1 MFKQFKNW
9 SRTVVATVAMA
20 SMFGIAAPAKAV
32 IWSGAWDPAFGS
44 AFPELGWRGEATFF
58 LPDACLA
65 EQGWVFNFES
75 CSSFGMKILSA
86 EVEFYKLSD
95 PTNPAFHETLS
106 FDVPSSAVMSMKL
119 DNGVLT
125 GVLGSFLYSRPSTLP
140 IAGGPYTDFVL
151 FFEDDLA
158 RMGFVSNPPEGPRTS
173 GFSDKSPADGSPF
186 ITFRVVPEPGVWS
199 LLLLCAA
206 ALLLMRRGQV
216 LRFAAPGARPRPFYG

>member
-1 MFKQFKNW
+1 MFKQFKIW
-9 SRTVVATVAMA
+9 SRTVAATLAVA
-20 SMFGIAAPAKAV
+20 SMCGIASPAKAV

-44 AFPELGWRGEATFF
+44 DFPDLGWRGEATFF

-95 PTNPAFHETLS
+95 PSNTAFHETLS
-106 FDVPSSAVMSMKL
+106 FDVPSSAVLSMNL
-119 DNGVLT
+119 DDGVLT
-125 GVLGSFLYSRPSTLP
+125 GVLGTFLYSRPSTLP

-151 FFEDDLA
+151 FFEDNLA
-158 RMGFVSNPPEGPRTS
+158 RMGYVSDPPEGPKTR

-199 LLLLCAA
+199 ILLLSAA
-206 ALLLMRRGQV
+206 ALLLMRRGRT
-216 LRFAAPGARPRPFYG
+216 LRLAA

>member
-1 MFKQFKNW
+1 MLQKFGNRCRAAAV
-9 SRTVVATVAMA
+9 SAAVA
-20 SMFGIAAPAKAV
+20 SMFAIAPPANAA

-44 AFPELGWRGEATFF
+44 AFPDLGWRGEATFF

-119 DNGVLT
+119 DNGVLI

-158 RMGFVSNPPEGPRTS
+158 RMGYVSDPPEGQRTS
-173 GFSDKSPADGSPF
+173 GFSDKNPSDGSPF
-186 ITFRVVPEPGVWS
+186 ITFRAVPEPGIWS
-199 LLLLCAA
+199 LILLAA
-206 ALLLMRRGQV
+206 AAIPLTRRSRAG
-216 LRFAAPGARPRPFYG
+216 REPA